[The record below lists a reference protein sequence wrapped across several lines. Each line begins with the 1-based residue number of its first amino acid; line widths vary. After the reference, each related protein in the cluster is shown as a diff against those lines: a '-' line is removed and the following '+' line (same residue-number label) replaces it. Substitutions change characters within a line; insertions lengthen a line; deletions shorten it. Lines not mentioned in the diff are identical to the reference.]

1 MTDQQ
6 ITRNIAELS
15 SLDDFL
21 AEDGILADVTIR
33 AVKRVIAF
41 QLETAMKER
50 RLSKAAMAQMMDTS
64 RAQLAR
70 VLDPDAFNIT
80 LDTLNRA
87 AQAVGMTL
95 KVELV

>member
-70 VLDPDAFNIT
+70 VLDPDAFSIT
-80 LDTLNRA
+80 LDTLNLA